1 MASTAPSGAAATGG
15 GSGGGGSEEQPG
27 DLQRS
32 HLNDVIS
39 CVAREIAPFVGYQLN
54 AALYRY
60 DQDSATLM
68 AIFTRHQFQ
77 RPGALTVQMVGWDA
91 LIAELPYG
99 ITASILSDYP
109 AWPVTKYDQLLQ
121 ILQSLPPSDRVLSYF
136 FLFWIGDGEYP
147 FPTSLNRDDD
157 SMVNLVKRHFAGFA
171 FCKIFEEDPEEETDA
186 YTEKRAAKLVW
197 ELVGEATVPPAT
209 SGDT

>member
-39 CVAREIAPFVGYQLN
+39 CVAREIAPFVGHQLN

-60 DQDSATLM
+60 DQDSWPSSRATNSS
-68 AIFTRHQFQ
+68 AR
-77 RPGALTVQMVGWDA
+77 GALTVQMVGWDT
-91 LIAELPYG
+91 LIAEWPYG

-109 AWPVTKYDQLLQ
+109 AWPVTPIAADTSIATAFRPSFELIFS
-121 ILQSLPPSDRVLSYF
+121 ILD
-136 FLFWIGDGEYP
+136 W
-147 FPTSLNRDDD
+147 
-157 SMVNLVKRHFAGFA
+157 
-171 FCKIFEEDPEEETDA
+171 
-186 YTEKRAAKLVW
+186 
-197 ELVGEATVPPAT
+197 
-209 SGDT
+209 